1 MPPSF
6 PGSPLGQRMTT
17 EPAAPKLDKNNPD
30 VVVRSYKF
38 ALKPTTSQERKLRQ
52 HTGAAR
58 FVYNYLISQWR
69 DDIHTR
75 AEEKERGV
83 PEDELTPFAF
93 KLSAYDM
100 RNYWNH
106 AKGECAPWWSEVSKD
121 IGDDASRRAYDSVKN
136 WLDSW
141 SGKRKG
147 RKVGFPGF
155 RKRGYHESCT
165 FWASPLR
172 VNPDRHSVTLPRIG
186 TIKTYENTRGLQRK
200 IAKGTARIFRATISR
215 GFNYWHVSFTVYEK
229 RRIPEAHR
237 NPGSVVGVDMGVGDH
252 VIVAAT
258 PNGDEV
264 MRRGLPITISDHE
277 KRIRHLQRK
286 MSRKRGPDTRTKTV
300 PSNRWV
306 RANNQVRKYYNT
318 MANVRHDFAAKAAYE
333 LTKNYATVVIED
345 LNVRSMMAR
354 GGAYKRGLN
363 RAIAQASLADLRRR
377 ITYKTQW
384 SGGTTIV
391 ANRWFPSSKTCSGC
405 GEVKSKLSL
414 SEREYMCHRCGIVV
428 DRDLNAATNL
438 AKLAV
443 PKSGVSDIH
452 RTGSSPGIGRGGA
465 GKTSSLSGGLA
476 LAGEASMVRKDPSGR
491 KAGARQSDY
500 LSHFSCNGNDI

>member
-1 MPPSF
+1 MN
-6 PGSPLGQRMTT
+6 T
-17 EPAAPKLDKNNPD
+17 ESATPKLDKNDPD
-30 VVVRSYKF
+30 VIVRAYKF
-38 ALKPTTSQERKLRQ
+38 ALKPTASQEQKLRQ
-52 HTGAAR
+52 HTGGAR

-83 PEDELTPFAF
+83 PEGELTPFVF

-100 RNYWNH
+100 INYWNRT
-106 AKGECAPWWSEVSKD
+106 KRECAPWWPEVSKE
-121 IGDDASRRAYDSVKN
+121 IGNDAARRAYDSIEN
-136 WLDSW
+136 WLDSK

-147 RKVGFPGF
+147 KRVGFPRF
-155 RKRGYHESCT
+155 HKRGRHESCSFST
-165 FWASPLR
+165 GVLR

-200 IAKGTARIFRATISR
+200 IAKGTARIIRATISR

-252 VIVAAT
+252 VIVAAN
-258 PNGDEV
+258 PHGDEV
-264 MRRGLPITISDHE
+264 MCRGLPTTISDHD

-286 MSRKRGPDTRTKTV
+286 MSGKRGPDTRMKTT

-306 RANNQVRKYYNT
+306 RANNQIRKHYNT
-318 MANVRHDFAAKAAYE
+318 MVNVRRDLAAKAAHG
-333 LTKNYATVVIED
+333 LAKNYETVVVED
-345 LNVRSMMAR
+345 LNVRAMMVR

-363 RAIAQASLADLRRR
+363 RAIAQASFADLRRR
-377 ITYKTQW
+377 ITYKTRW
-384 SGGTTIV
+384 NGGVTIV
-391 ANRWFPSSKTCSGC
+391 ADRWFPSSKTCSRC

-443 PKSGVSDIH
+443 PKSGVSDIYG
-452 RTGSSPGIGRGGA
+452 TGSSPGMGRGGV
-465 GKTSSLSGGLA
+465 GKTVVSSDAGA
-476 LAGEASMVRKDPSGR
+476 LADEASMVRKGLSGR
-491 KAGARQSDY
+491 KAGTR
-500 LSHFSCNGNDI
+500 